1 VSEFDAMREGDEL
14 PLASRIVTREDVAAY
29 ADAGGDRNPLHVDDA
44 FARSV
49 GFGGIIAHGMFTMG
63 HLAQAVADWAGEDGR
78 VERISVQFRA
88 PVSMGEAITAGGSVA
103 GVDRDRRT
111 ATLEVW
117 VTVDRGGAQEFA
129 IRRGRAEIV
138 FAGNRAGA

>member
-1 VSEFDAMREGDEL
+1 MSLFEAMREGDEL
-14 PLASRIVTREDVAAY
+14 PPSSRIVTREDVAAY
-29 ADAGGDRNPLHVDDA
+29 ADVGGDRNPLHLNDA

-49 GFGGIIAHGMFTMG
+49 GFDGIIAHGMFTMG
-63 HLAQAVADWAGEDGR
+63 HLAQAIMDWAGEGAR

-88 PVSMGEAITAGGSVA
+88 PVSMGETISAGGSVA
-103 GVDRDRRT
+103 GLDRDRRR
-111 ATLEVW
+111 ATLDVW
-117 VTVDRGGAQEFA
+117 VTVGRAGSPEFA